1 MERAIYHGQ
10 RHWWNMT
17 PAGLWVDF
25 TPRGFKQL
33 VLVESPKVKVPEP
46 AADEHE
52 AMRSPAKRAD
62 ELAMEVQCNG
72 VALPTVSLTG
82 KQLDGQDNA
91 EPVSMLN
98 ACFTALDRALK
109 AAAPAAGSPEE
120 EAAAEAAA
128 GGAGADDARAVAL
141 PPGGAHSMEPYHFS
155 LREIRV
161 PSKDPRV
168 VALEAPSK
176 PVCFT
181 PARSFLQAGATT
193 RVALRFFPVE
203 SKERCVCSRL
213 SFSRPPPH
221 PPFSGACPSSPRTP

>member
-1 MERAIYHGQ
+1 MLVAQVAAGRRSTCRDGPFKVCLLDLFQ
-10 RHWWNMT
+10 RDRGWEFREGLLAVVKN

-33 VLVESPKVKVPEP
+33 VLVESPKVKAPEP
-46 AADEHE
+46 AADELE
-52 AMRSPAKRAD
+52 AMQSPAKRAD

-128 GGAGADDARAVAL
+128 GGAGADDARAAAL

-181 PARSFLQAGATT
+181 PARASRAT
-193 RVALRFFPVE
+193 A
-203 SKERCVCSRL
+203 
-213 SFSRPPPH
+213 PPRRT
-221 PPFSGACPSSPRTP
+221 APRGR

>member
-1 MERAIYHGQ
+1 
-10 RHWWNMT
+10 
-17 PAGLWVDF
+17 
-25 TPRGFKQL
+25 
-33 VLVESPKVKVPEP
+33 
-46 AADEHE
+46 
-52 AMRSPAKRAD
+52 
-62 ELAMEVQCNG
+62 VQCNG

-128 GGAGADDARAVAL
+128 GGAGADDARAAAL

-213 SFSRPPPH
+213 SFSRPPLT
-221 PPFSGACPSSPRTP
+221 PPSRAHALAARARPSGRLAARAALAAARGNSLSALISFSLYVFRPFTLTLPRPLPRAPPSLASAGPCSSRWASRRVYPA